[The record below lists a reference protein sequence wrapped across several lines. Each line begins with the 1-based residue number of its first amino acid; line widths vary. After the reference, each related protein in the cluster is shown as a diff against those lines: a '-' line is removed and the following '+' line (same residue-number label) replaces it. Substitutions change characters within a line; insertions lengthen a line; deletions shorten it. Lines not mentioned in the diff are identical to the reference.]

1 LCALVTLHIPLESQ
15 AVESGYNAEHD
26 ESSSTVS
33 FCRLGDLFL
42 NYQHE
47 GEGNTDNVISVNGDC
62 QTNMLGPGFH
72 KAAIEFIDRLQ
83 QATGTRFEVEDE
95 TDYYTERDFEAM
107 KKKHFHKWLAKLFEI
122 IQEQEDKGSTSL
134 SICWDLNKYYPQSD
148 SGIVI
153 SPLGSFR
160 LSEVIRRIREEGI
173 ESFADDFF
181 IWNNPERDARFHRGL
196 ALNAMW
202 EDCYFMPSERS
213 EEDARINGYIISELE
228 TAASLDPSLPF
239 PKKEYEE
246 LCRLHGCTPVPTD
259 GIPTYETEFAIGYR
273 RGIINHKVG
282 RIRFSLPGS
291 YLEDTDDGTLVYY
304 DAAADNWHTVRCT
317 GYSTNGE
324 PDFLDVEEEMIEE
337 REFDGGKY
345 RLYDMG
351 IGQDSEDEEPYPVYS
366 CHALCSNQYT
376 LFTLCA
382 SRLEDPS
389 LIIYAPVR
397 VLGNKTIVTNGDQT
411 DTIYDGMDNQLTF
424 EQSLRSREFEPDGPN
439 YTPRISG
446 VMHIEGGRY
455 HYAMSILKS
464 NHGDA
469 SSCVRNTFAY
479 ETPLAGEGHFIHTY
493 MHDGNPLPSFEGEPK
508 RVAIEGDIDS
518 FSAMLWDSLNE
529 DNKVSLFVRFID
541 IETGKYETRII
552 NKNQK

>member
-1 LCALVTLHIPLESQ
+1 MGLGFTIHTKIKDIEKFQQAVESQ

-83 QATGTRFEVEDE
+83 QATETRFEVEDE

-196 ALNAMW
+196 ALNALW

-273 RGIINHKVG
+273 RGIVNHKVG

-291 YLEDTDDGTLVYY
+291 YLKDTDDGTLVYY

-351 IGQDSEDEEPYPVYS
+351 TGQDSEDEEPYPVYS

-382 SRLEDPS
+382 SRLEDLKKFSGEFLPT
-389 LIIYAPVR
+389 LVADQPIEPENKQIIYTGENMNDELMKQIDEWHKAEKHQEIIDALEQIPEAER
-397 VLGNKTIVTNGDQT
+397 DFETTWEWKNG
-411 DTIYDGMDNQLTF
+411 
-424 EQSLRSREFEPDGPN
+424 
-439 YTPRISG
+439 
-446 VMHIEGGRY
+446 
-455 HYAMSILKS
+455 
-464 NHGDA
+464 
-469 SSCVRNTFAY
+469 
-479 ETPLAGEGHFIHTY
+479 
-493 MHDGNPLPSFEGEPK
+493 
-508 RVAIEGDIDS
+508 VA
-518 FSAMLWDSLNE
+518 
-529 DNKVSLFVRFID
+529 V
-541 IETGKYETRII
+541 
-552 NKNQK
+552 

>member
-1 LCALVTLHIPLESQ
+1 MGLGFTIHTKIKDIEKFQQAVESQ
-15 AVESGYNAEHD
+15 AVESGYNAEYD
-26 ESSSTVS
+26 ESSSMVS

-62 QTNMLGPGFH
+62 QTNILGPGFH
-72 KAAIEFIDRLQ
+72 KAAVEFIDRLQ

-181 IWNNPERDARFHRGL
+181 IWNNPERDARFHRGM

-213 EEDARINGYIISELE
+213 EEDARINGYIVSELE

-259 GIPTYETEFAIGYR
+259 GIPPYETEFTIGYR
-273 RGIINHKVG
+273 RGIVNHKVG

-345 RLYDMG
+345 RFYDMG
-351 IGQDSEDEEPYPVYS
+351 TGQDSEDEEPYPVYS

-382 SRLEDPS
+382 SRLEDLKKLS
-389 LIIYAPVR
+389 
-397 VLGNKTIVTNGDQT
+397 G
-411 DTIYDGMDNQLTF
+411 
-424 EQSLRSREFEPDGPN
+424 EF
-439 YTPRISG
+439 
-446 VMHIEGGRY
+446 
-455 HYAMSILKS
+455 
-464 NHGDA
+464 
-469 SSCVRNTFAY
+469 
-479 ETPLAGEGHFIHTY
+479 
-493 MHDGNPLPSFEGEPK
+493 LPTL
-508 RVAIEGDIDS
+508 VAD
-518 FSAMLWDSLNE
+518 
-529 DNKVSLFVRFID
+529 
-541 IETGKYETRII
+541 
-552 NKNQK
+552 

>member
-1 LCALVTLHIPLESQ
+1 MGLGFTIHTKIKDIEKFQQTVESQ

-83 QATGTRFEVEDE
+83 QATRTRFEVEDE

-122 IQEQEDKGSTSL
+122 IQEQKDKGSTSL
-134 SICWDLNKYYPQSD
+134 LFCWDINKYYPQSD
-148 SGIVI
+148 NGIVI
-153 SPLGSFR
+153 SPLGSFC
-160 LSEVIRRIREEGI
+160 LSEVVRRIREEGI

-181 IWNNPERDARFHRGL
+181 IWNNSERDARFHRGM

-228 TAASLDPSLPF
+228 TTASLDPSLPF

-246 LCRLHGCTPVPTD
+246 LCRLHGCVPVPTD
-259 GIPTYETEFAIGYR
+259 GIPPYETEFAIGYR
-273 RGIINHKVG
+273 RGIVNHKVG
-282 RIRFSLPGS
+282 KIRFSLPGS
-291 YLEDTDDGTLVYY
+291 YLEDTDEGTLVYY

-317 GYSTNGE
+317 GYSTDGE

-351 IGQDSEDEEPYPVYS
+351 IDQDSEDEEPYPVYS
-366 CHALCSNQYT
+366 CHALCPNQYT

-382 SRLEDPS
+382 SRLEDLKKLSSEFLPT
-389 LIIYAPVR
+389 LVADQPIEPEKKQIIYTGENMNDE
-397 VLGNKTIVTNGDQT
+397 L
-411 DTIYDGMDNQLTF
+411 M
-424 EQSLRSREFEPDGPN
+424 
-439 YTPRISG
+439 
-446 VMHIEGGRY
+446 GR
-455 HYAMSILKS
+455 
-464 NHGDA
+464 
-469 SSCVRNTFAY
+469 
-479 ETPLAGEGHFIHTY
+479 
-493 MHDGNPLPSFEGEPK
+493 
-508 RVAIEGDIDS
+508 
-518 FSAMLWDSLNE
+518 
-529 DNKVSLFVRFID
+529 
-541 IETGKYETRII
+541 
-552 NKNQK
+552 

>member
-1 LCALVTLHIPLESQ
+1 MGLGFTIHTKIKDIEKFQQAVESQ

-42 NYQHE
+42 NYQHV

-83 QATGTRFEVEDE
+83 QATGTWFEVEDE
-95 TDYYTERDFEAM
+95 TDYYTERDFESM

-259 GIPTYETEFAIGYR
+259 GIPIYETEFTIGYR
-273 RGIINHKVG
+273 RGIVNHKVG

-291 YLEDTDDGTLVYY
+291 YLEDTDEGTLVYY

-324 PDFLDVEEEMIEE
+324 PDFLDVEEEMIED

-351 IGQDSEDEEPYPVYS
+351 TGQDSEDEEPYPVYS

-382 SRLEDPS
+382 SRLEDLKKLS
-389 LIIYAPVR
+389 SEFLLTLVA
-397 VLGNKTIVTNGDQT
+397 DQP
-411 DTIYDGMDNQLTF
+411 I
-424 EQSLRSREFEPDGPN
+424 EP
-439 YTPRISG
+439 
-446 VMHIEGGRY
+446 E
-455 HYAMSILKS
+455 KS
-464 NHGDA
+464 K
-469 SSCVRNTFAY
+469 SYIPERT
-479 ETPLAGEGHFIHTY
+479 
-493 MHDGNPLPSFEGEPK
+493 
-508 RVAIEGDIDS
+508 
-518 FSAMLWDSLNE
+518 
-529 DNKVSLFVRFID
+529 
-541 IETGKYETRII
+541 
-552 NKNQK
+552 

>member
-1 LCALVTLHIPLESQ
+1 MCALVTLHIPLESQ

-382 SRLEDPS
+382 SRLEDLKKLSGEFLPT
-389 LIIYAPVR
+389 LVADQPIEPENKQIIYTGENMNDELMKQIDEWHKAE
-397 VLGNKTIVTNGDQT
+397 KHQEI
-411 DTIYDGMDNQLTF
+411 I
-424 EQSLRSREFEPDGPN
+424 
-439 YTPRISG
+439 
-446 VMHIEGGRY
+446 
-455 HYAMSILKS
+455 
-464 NHGDA
+464 DA
-469 SSCVRNTFAY
+469 L
-479 ETPLAGEGHFIHTY
+479 E
-493 MHDGNPLPSFEGEPK
+493 
-508 RVAIEGDIDS
+508 
-518 FSAMLWDSLNE
+518 
-529 DNKVSLFVRFID
+529 
-541 IETGKYETRII
+541 
-552 NKNQK
+552 